1 MSAAAW
7 PTRRDAADPDDAR
20 TMIRRDSVRRAT
32 TAGSG
37 TGQLQVDLDVAHAR
51 VALAGELDL
60 ATVHALHEAAAVLL
74 SGMAQEITI
83 DLGGLQFIDAAGLG
97 EIAHL
102 RATLLASGRRLTL
115 SRPSPRI
122 RRTFAIGGLAELLGK
137 NSVGRE

>member
-1 MSAAAW
+1 VW
-7 PTRRDAADPDDAR
+7 PSRRDAGDPDDAR
-20 TMIRRDSVRRAT
+20 TMIRRRDSVRGAT

-37 TGQLQVDLDVAHAR
+37 RGQLRVDLDVVHAR

-102 RATLLASGRRLTL
+102 RATLIASGRRFTL

-122 RRTFAIGGLAELLGK
+122 RRTFAIGGLDELLGR
-137 NSVGRE
+137 NSVGRD